1 MLTNIVLILNN
12 NSFLSEE
19 EDNFKRERST
29 GDSPVRVKT
38 LKKINDL
45 ERCRMYRYQYD
56 TKVNQLY

>member
-1 MLTNIVLILNN
+1 MLINIVLILKFYNN
-12 NSFLSEE
+12 NSFLSKE

-45 ERCRMYRYQYD
+45 ERCRMYRY
-56 TKVNQLY
+56 

>member
-38 LKKINDL
+38 LKKIYCFPEL
-45 ERCRMYRYQYD
+45 PYVQIL
-56 TKVNQLY
+56 V